1 MARKG
6 TQRRARKKG
15 AAPNLRVRVEVGTG
29 VIGPGKIE
37 LLERLQAEGSITRAA
52 QSMGLSYRRAWY
64 LIDTLNSAFGRPVTQ
79 TKVGGEG
86 GGGAELTPLGQ
97 ELVTRYRAALAAV
110 DTAGQPLLQ
119 WLGETVETGAKRG

>member
-64 LIDTLNSAFGRPVTQ
+64 LIDTLNAALGQPVAD

-86 GGGAELTPLGQ
+86 GGGAGLTPFGQ
-97 ELVTRYRAALAAV
+97 ELVARYRAALAAV
-110 DTAGQPLLQ
+110 DEAGQPLLQ

>member
-6 TQRRARKKG
+6 PQRRARKKG

-52 QSMGLSYRRAWY
+52 QAMGLSYRRAWY
-64 LIDTLNSAFGRPVTQ
+64 LIDTLNSALGQPVAD

-86 GGGAELTPLGQ
+86 GGGTGLTPFGQ
-97 ELVTRYRAALAAV
+97 ELVARYRAALAAV
-110 DTAGQPLLQ
+110 DEAGRPLLQ
-119 WLGETVETGAKRG
+119 WLGESVETGAKRG